1 MQGEEEQAP
10 PGYEWQ
16 DVKSFDANG
25 KAVFKRELVKLK
37 VIGGPTE
44 ERDATEEVKKMAEEL
59 KENVEAKKNT
69 KYTTFEAVKFTTQ
82 VVNGIIYRIK
92 VKVGEDEYIHLKA
105 IKNLPAQGG
114 KVVLRNVSEGTFKLS
129 YPIKQGI

>member
-1 MQGEEEQAP
+1 MEQKEEPAP
-10 PGYEWQ
+10 EGYEWQ
-16 DVKSFDANG
+16 DVKSFDENG

-82 VVNGIIYRIK
+82 VVNGVMYRIK
-92 VKVGEDEYIHLKA
+92 VKVGENEYIHIKA
-105 IKNLPAQGG
+105 LKNLPAQGG
-114 KVVLRNVSEGTFKLS
+114 KVVLRNVADGTFKLGD
-129 YPIKQGI
+129 PIN